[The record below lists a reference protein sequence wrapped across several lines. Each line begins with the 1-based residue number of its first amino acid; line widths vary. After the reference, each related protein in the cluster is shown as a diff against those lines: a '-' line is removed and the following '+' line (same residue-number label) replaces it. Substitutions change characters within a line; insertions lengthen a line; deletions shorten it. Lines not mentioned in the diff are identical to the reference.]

1 MAIASR
7 GEGGVGGGSRGMTL
21 GSGRAATPKKSSS
34 KKPVKQALKNAK
46 KAKPL
51 AEPKSAV
58 KVKPAAK
65 QKPNKPNAAKT
76 TFKNDS
82 SRNRASEKAYK
93 KVEEQTKKYSVEER
107 TGYEHQYASDA
118 AERAG
123 MNAKLKRRPNLNI
136 KKK

>member
-1 MAIASR
+1 MPAPLAVAAAAAAARLLARKMAKDSAKKVVKKAIK
-7 GEGGVGGGSRGMTL
+7 T
-21 GSGRAATPKKSSS
+21 TKKS
-34 KKPVKQALKNAK
+34 
-46 KAKPL
+46 KPL

-58 KVKPAAK
+58 RLKPAAK

-123 MNAKLKRRPNLNI
+123 MNAKLKRKPNLNI